1 MVFLRKSVA
10 NHNNRL
16 ALYINNTL
24 LPQLRKA
31 FEGYYSVIVAEET
44 KQTARRD
51 ELVSKEKQ
59 LAKVI
64 AKT

>member
-31 FEGYYSVIVAEET
+31 FEGYYAGIVAEET
-44 KQTARRD
+44 KQAARRD
-51 ELVSKEKQ
+51 ELVRKEKQ

-64 AKT
+64 AQV